1 MRLNGNEREMFVGEG
16 GRERGET
23 EEGSVVFVF
32 NLIFHFLLIISAVI
46 DICSYSINILNIL
59 SFFSTISEYHVI
71 NSFYISLINLYIK
84 ILFYIPRLGFK
95 IPGLLNTQEFYKY
108 EIDAF

>member
-32 NLIFHFLLIISAVI
+32 NLIFHFLLII
-46 DICSYSINILNIL
+46 
-59 SFFSTISEYHVI
+59 
-71 NSFYISLINLYIK
+71 
-84 ILFYIPRLGFK
+84 
-95 IPGLLNTQEFYKY
+95 
-108 EIDAF
+108 